1 MSDDLLFEV
10 KNKIAVMTLN
20 RPEAL
25 NAFTPGMLKGWVERL
40 EEAQSRDDVNVLLVT
55 GAGRG
60 FCSGGDVKRMG
71 EGADNSVATT
81 KNRLWTETQMVAKRM
96 IQFDKPSIAAING
109 VATGGGLDLALCCD
123 IRIAAES
130 ARMAE
135 TYARIGLL
143 PGAGGAWHLPR
154 IVGKAKALEMFW
166 TCDFI
171 DAPEAKEIGLVSYV
185 WPDAMLM
192 ERALELAAKIAR
204 GAPMSN
210 RLIKR
215 TLTQGLETDLWTH
228 LDQISSHIAV
238 VRATED
244 HQEAIRAF
252 KEKRQPVFKGR

>member
-1 MSDDLLFEV
+1 MPNELLFDV
-10 KNKIAVMTLN
+10 QDKVAIVTLN

-25 NAFTPGMLKGWVERL
+25 NAFTPGMLMGLVERL
-40 EEAQSRDDVNVLLVT
+40 EEVQSREDINVLVIS

-71 EGADNSVATT
+71 EGADNSVSTT
-81 KNRLWTETQMVAKRM
+81 KNRLWTQTQMVAKRM
-96 IQFDKPSIAAING
+96 IDFDKPSIAAING
-109 VATGGGLDLALCCD
+109 VAAGGGLDIALCCD
-123 IRIAAES
+123 LRVAAES

-166 TCDFI
+166 TCDFVE
-171 DAPEAKEIGLVSYV
+171 AQEAKAVGLVSHV
-185 WPDAMLM
+185 WPDSELM
-192 ERALELAAKIAR
+192 DRALELAGKIAR
-204 GAPMSN
+204 GAPLSN

-215 TLTQGLETDLWTH
+215 TLEQGLRTDLWTH

-238 VRATED
+238 VRSSED
-244 HQEAIRAF
+244 HLEAIRAF
-252 KEKRQPVFKGR
+252 KEKRPPVFKGR